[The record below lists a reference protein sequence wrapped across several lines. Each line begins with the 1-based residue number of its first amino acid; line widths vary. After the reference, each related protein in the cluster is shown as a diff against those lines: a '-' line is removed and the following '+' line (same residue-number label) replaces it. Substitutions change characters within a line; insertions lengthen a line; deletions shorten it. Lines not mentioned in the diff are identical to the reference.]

1 MFTCNGEII
10 ILKKILKYSAYT
22 TLGILI
28 LITGAVALSLF
39 LINTGW
45 GKDKIIGIANEHSP
59 VQIKLVDLS
68 LNVFKG
74 RVELNGLEIF
84 DAENVK
90 MGSIGYLG
98 VGVQYKPMFS
108 GRYIVD
114 SLIIADVDLT
124 VSAKQLESFKSDKP
138 AGEKA
143 EPDTAKVELDFI
155 VKKFEIRGMSAEYK
169 DEASNSEYA
178 LRNKNIKASADV
190 KNMIFSLLLEGT
202 EADLK
207 TPQLSKKIK
216 NDSLDLRL
224 EGDKAFIGETEFV
237 TQGLTLSLGGSVLNL
252 FDIPFFDL
260 KFAADV
266 ETEKLLDRMEA
277 FAKDSG
283 MIRIAGSVKGEAED
297 PEADFT
303 VRHGGGVVYAQEITE
318 LGLTFGFKKKILD
331 LAANISKS
339 ATEKFTIDGTAD
351 LTGVFPE
358 GLLSSEPALDK
369 TEYDLVVSAENFS
382 LSNIAGMPDAVFDFG
397 LDLKGRGV
405 SPDRIT
411 ADVVIN
417 TEISPFSFDKFSLK
431 EDASL
436 FADINWNKGK
446 FTALTDIS
454 AGSLSWDKYEINSFE
469 LSGGASDRGTVEI
482 SKFEIKID
490 SSTVSLN
497 GRAKVFGKD
506 FKPLKNPE
514 IDFEFTGA
522 NLRSEKFFPEIAAE
536 INFSG
541 WVKGFAD
548 APLGSIQAGIG
559 AISYQGVEIDSISLS
574 AGIDKKKISLER
586 LDIYAGGGT
595 ISAAGTLTDFKRFS
609 SAVTIENV
617 KADSIY
623 PSIAGQMTAVLGM
636 SLEAEGTFDDPSA
649 EGQILLSG
657 ITSGDMAVPDTKIE
671 ILFKDMKADIT
682 VDPGFIIKAHSD
694 LKTRDYSFG
703 INFDQWDF
711 SSFLPANEDGHIK
724 GLITGKILGKGNLDR
739 IDEYD
744 VETPIDSLTIDM
756 DGRRY
761 ISGYGLNTKVKNKK
775 VTLDNFK
782 LNFLDSGYIDIN
794 GFADLENGID
804 IRTDILLPVLSLA
817 FLSDDLLGSEGYLK
831 GEIIVSGT
839 VEQPVISGKLV
850 PENIGMNIELTEQKL
865 HSVNGEILISKDNV
879 SVKSL
884 HGMVD
889 KGSFSLK
896 GNISL
901 KDNIPGK
908 IDMKFN
914 ATALPINYPGQ
925 LDGLINSRLG
935 FIGTTSKGKLEGELE
950 VVEALYYKDIDL
962 FGGMFKGAGPKIVK
976 SSSENDS
983 LSDISLD
990 IALRSRRNLV
1000 MDNNLGF
1007 LELKP
1012 DLQIKGDIATPLI
1025 SGRAVIQKD
1034 GFIIFQKRTFTISK
1048 GVLDFQPVYGALPI
1062 ADVQGETEVGNHKIF
1077 LSVTENLANPKF
1089 TLTSVPSES
1098 DADIL
1103 SILVFGRKAS
1113 ELSGGGEPVSKEKMV
1128 ADWLSSAYSQDVA
1141 KKTGLDYIEVS
1152 VPDDFSADAPAGYG
1166 LTVGKK
1172 ISDRLILKYS
1182 LVNDGSDMIQKGI
1195 ADYQMFENIIFSGF
1209 QSTDGNYGAETQ
1221 YRLEF
1226 R

>member
-1 MFTCNGEII
+1 MQ
-10 ILKKILKYSAYT
+10 
-22 TLGILI
+22 
-28 LITGAVALSLF
+28 
-39 LINTGW
+39 INL
-45 GKDKIIGIANEHSP
+45 N
-59 VQIKLVDLS
+59 DLS

-74 RVELNGLEIF
+74 RIELKGLSLY
-84 DAENVK
+84 DRQDVK
-90 MGSIGYLG
+90 MGRIGYIG
-98 VGVQYKPMFS
+98 IGVQYRPMFS
-108 GRYIVD
+108 SRYVVD
-114 SLIIADVDLT
+114 SLIIADVDLS
-124 VSAKQLESFKSDKP
+124 VSAKQLESFKSDKS
-138 AGEKA
+138 AEEKT
-143 EPDTAKVELDFI
+143 EPDTTKAELDLI
-155 VKKFEIRGMSAEYK
+155 VKDFEIRGLSAAYH
-169 DEASNSEYA
+169 DGEADTDYA
-178 LRNKNIKASADV
+178 LKNRNIKASADV

-207 TPQLSKKIK
+207 TPQLNKIVK

-252 FDIPFFDL
+252 FDVPFFDL
-260 KFAADV
+260 KFAADI
-266 ETEKLLDRMEA
+266 ETEKLLDRIEA

-283 MIRIAGSVKGEAED
+283 VIRIAGSVKGEAED

-303 VRHGGGVVYAQEITE
+303 VRHGGGVVYAQVIT
-318 LGLTFGFKKKILD
+318 GLD
-331 LAANISKS
+331 LGAAYKDKLLSIDAKISKS
-339 ATEKFTIDGTAD
+339 ATEKFTIDGTVD
-351 LTGVFPE
+351 MTGVFPE

-369 TEYDLVVSAENFS
+369 AGYDLIVRAENFS
-382 LSNIAGMPDAVFDFG
+382 LSNIASMPDAVFDFG

-405 SPDRIT
+405 SPDLIV
-411 ADVVIN
+411 ADVVLN
-417 TEISPFSFDKFSLK
+417 TEISPFIFDKFSLK

-436 FADINWNKGK
+436 FADINWDKGK
-446 FTALTDIS
+446 FTAVTELTS
-454 AGSLSWDKYEINSFE
+454 GALSWDKYEITSFV
-469 LSGGASDRGTVEI
+469 LSGGTSDRGTVEI

-497 GRAKVFGKD
+497 GKAKMFGKD
-506 FKPLKNPE
+506 FKPLRNPE

-522 NLRSEKFFPEIAAE
+522 NLRSEKFFPDIATEIY
-536 INFSG
+536 FSG

-548 APLGSIQAGIG
+548 APLGSFKAGTG
-559 AISYQGVEIDSISLS
+559 QVSYQGVEIDSISLS
-574 AGIDKKKISLER
+574 AGIDKKKITLEG
-586 LDIYAGGGT
+586 LTVYGGGGT
-595 ISAAGTLTDFKRFS
+595 ISASGSLSDFKRFS
-609 SAVTIENV
+609 TTVNMENV

-623 PSIAGQMTAVLGM
+623 PALAEKVSAVVAM
-636 SLEAEGTFDDPSA
+636 SLNAEGTFDDPSVTG
-649 EGQILLSG
+649 EIQLEN
-657 ITSGDMAVPDTKIE
+657 ITAQDHAIPDTKIE
-671 ILFKDMKADIT
+671 ISYKDKAADIT
-682 VDPGFIIKAHSD
+682 ADPGFIIKAHTD
-694 LKTRDYSFG
+694 LKTKDYTFG
-703 INFDQWDF
+703 INFDSWDY
-711 SSFLPANEDGHIK
+711 SSYLPANEDGHLK
-724 GLITGKILGKGNLDR
+724 GLITGNILGRGNIERLGD
-739 IDEYD
+739 YD
-744 VETPIDSLTIDM
+744 ISIPLDSLSLDM
-756 DGRRY
+756 EGRRL
-761 ISGYGLNTKVKNKK
+761 ISGYGLNTKVKGEKA
-775 VTLDNFK
+775 TIENFR
-782 LNFLDSGYIDIN
+782 LNFLDSGYINIYGYADIED
-794 GFADLENGID
+794 GLD
-804 IRTDILLPVLSLA
+804 IKTDILLPVRSLA

-865 HSVNGEILISKDNV
+865 HSVNGEILITKDNI

-884 HGMVD
+884 QGMVD

-962 FGGMFKGAGPKIVK
+962 FGGMFKGPGTNIVK

-1048 GVLDFQPVYGALPI
+1048 GVLDFQPVYGALPT